1 LRAAIRKVHSAA
13 DRADPQRAAA
23 VRAALARDD
32 DYATLGKPPCDWDG
46 PHAREA
52 LIDGL
57 VRDALAAL
65 AVQDDHELPAA
76 LAEAAEAL
84 VN

>member
-1 LRAAIRKVHSAA
+1 VHSAA

-57 VRDALAAL
+57 VATPWPRWQSKTTTNCPLHWPRPPKRWL
-65 AVQDDHELPAA
+65 
-76 LAEAAEAL
+76 
-84 VN
+84 